1 MDDARLVQ
9 EGELAQAGGGRELG
23 LGGGLAGRELGGK
36 MVPVLDGGLVGD
48 YVLVVGGG
56 GGWGGAL
63 LQPYELVVWKGG
75 QKVLGGGGDE
85 VWESGKEKQRGWVL
99 EVVEAVEVGQVSM
112 DGELQVEERCEL
124 LVQVGDE
131 VG

>member
-1 MDDARLVQ
+1 M
-9 EGELAQAGGGRELG
+9 
-23 LGGGLAGRELGGK
+23 
-36 MVPVLDGGLVGD
+36 
-48 YVLVVGGG
+48 
-56 GGWGGAL
+56 
-63 LQPYELVVWKGG
+63 QPYELVVWKGG

-85 VWESGKEKQRGWVL
+85 VWESGKEKQRGWAL
-99 EVVEAVEVGQVSM
+99 EVEGVVEVGQVSM

>member
-9 EGELAQAGGGRELG
+9 DGELAQAGGGRELG
-23 LGGGLAGRELGGK
+23 LDGDLFGRELGE

-48 YVLVVGGG
+48 GVLVVGGE
-56 GGWGGAL
+56 GGWDGAL

-75 QKVLGGGGDE
+75 QKVLGGEGDE
-85 VWESGKEKQRGWVL
+85 VWESGKEKQLGWVL
-99 EVVEAVEVGQVSM
+99 EVLGVVEEGQLSV

-124 LVQVGDE
+124 LVQEGDE

>member
-1 MDDARLVQ
+1 
-9 EGELAQAGGGRELG
+9 
-23 LGGGLAGRELGGK
+23 
-36 MVPVLDGGLVGD
+36 MVNAITNVLLTETEHLIEKYKIHGD
-48 YVLVVGGG
+48 VLLTGPHFKIS

-75 QKVLGGGGDE
+75 QKVLGGEGDE
-85 VWESGKEKQRGWVL
+85 VWESGKEKQLRWVM
-99 EVVEAVEVGQVSM
+99 EVEGVVEVGQLSM
-112 DGELQVEERCEL
+112 GGELQAEERCEL